1 MADTKSAYSEAS
13 KHYIE
18 VRVPASAEDQDR
30 FDRAKMREAQYNENW
45 KKQMVNI
52 NEIVDEF
59 CPSFSVKEK
68 SNKYIFKGERYDV
81 SADMAAGY
89 LRIYDNQLKS
99 WIKLDGTP
107 AGRGEGHYKIKKRE
121 EMD

>member
-1 MADTKSAYSEAS
+1 MPPTIDLS
-13 KHYIE
+13 II
-18 VRVPASAEDQDR
+18 
-30 FDRAKMREAQYNENW
+30 
-45 KKQMVNI
+45 NI

-81 SADMAAGY
+81 SADMVAGY

-107 AGRGEGHYKIKKRE
+107 AGRSEGHYKIKKRE